1 MQIFSFVL
9 LDETDEEDVQAR
21 KRRMAEKA
29 ATGILEDVEVR
40 IFQLVHVKKFLKI

>member
-1 MQIFSFVL
+1 L

-29 ATGILEDVEVR
+29 ATGMIDDIEV
-40 IFQLVHVKKFLKI
+40 III

>member
-1 MQIFSFVL
+1 MF

-29 ATGILEDVEVR
+29 ATGILEDAEVR
-40 IFQLVHVKKFLKI
+40 ISTISNKSILQFK

>member
-1 MQIFSFVL
+1 MIF

-29 ATGILEDVEVR
+29 ATGVLEDAEVK
-40 IFQLVHVKKFLKI
+40 IFQLSHIKILQFK